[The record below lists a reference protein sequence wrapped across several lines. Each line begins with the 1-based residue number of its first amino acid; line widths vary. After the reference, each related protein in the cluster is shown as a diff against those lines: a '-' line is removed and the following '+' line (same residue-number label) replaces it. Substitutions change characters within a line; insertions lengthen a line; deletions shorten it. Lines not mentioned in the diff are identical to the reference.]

1 MYQCRLSERGIRRLA
16 GLPGMLALGLLTAC
30 SQQDASTNY
39 TFDVTQ
45 QVAVVATT
53 AADYS
58 SGAHAVITYDDTN
71 GYTSLNDLLPTGS
84 DITIAAYGEYF
95 YRIERAFA
103 GNNITKFSVSD
114 PQTPIWQYSTND
126 QGSSVLSD
134 PHDMVFVNDQ
144 KAYVLRYGD
153 SKAWIVNPS
162 AQSEDEFKI
171 GELDLSAY
179 AGADG
184 VPDMDR
190 GVIVGNRLYIALQR
204 LDNFKVTQNAYIAIF
219 DTNTDQEIDA
229 NIAGDSLKG
238 VPLQTRNPTSLIYEP
253 DSNSIYIQSS
263 GSFFPVEYTGGI
275 EKLDLDTLTTTVV
288 LDDGDSV
295 DHPYGL
301 ISKLAVVD
309 KDVLYFVGYRNFDDN
324 TLYRL
329 DLPTASIT
337 QTPVSSLVSS
347 QISYLATDGGGNL
360 WISDAANATVHVIDT
375 QTREQVDA
383 VSTGLNPDRIVFVN
397 QSN

>member
-1 MYQCRLSERGIRRLA
+1 VI
-16 GLPGMLALGLLTAC
+16 ALGLLTAC
-30 SQQDASTNY
+30 SSGGSLTSN
-39 TFDVTQ
+39 TIEPTR
-45 QVAVVATT
+45 QVAIVATT

-71 GYTSLNDLLPTGS
+71 GYTSLNDLLPTDS
-84 DITIAAYGEYF
+84 DITIAAHGEYF

-103 GNNITKFSVSD
+103 GNNITKFSIAE
-114 PQTPIWQYSTND
+114 PQAPIWQYSTND
-126 QGSSVLSD
+126 KASSVLSD

-204 LDNFKVTQNAYIAIF
+204 LDNYEVTQNAYLAIF
-219 DTNTDQEIDA
+219 DTDTDQEIDA

-238 VPLQTRNPTSLIYEP
+238 IPLQTRNPTNLIYEP

-275 EKLDLDTLTTTVV
+275 EKLDLDTLTTTVI

-301 ISKLAVVD
+301 ITKLAVVD
-309 KDVLYFVGYRNFDDN
+309 KDVLYFVGYKNFTDN

-329 DLPTASIT
+329 VLPTASIT
-337 QTPVSSLVSS
+337 QTLVSSLVAS
-347 QISYLATDGGGNL
+347 QISYLATDADHNL
-360 WISDAANATVHVIDT
+360 WVSDAANATVHVIDT
-375 QTREQVDA
+375 QNREQIDA